1 MIEAIF
7 FSKKNQAIFM
17 GSIISSSK
25 SNYRKSKNPLTLIK
39 LLQSKLLTTRQQVV
53 TYLVVV
59 VKITSLA
66 KETHSHT
73 HTYTFAHF
81 RETKSLTCTMK
92 SSFPTQS
99 FSWHF
104 LFPLK
109 SDNGAPTLT
118 HAAI

>member
-1 MIEAIF
+1 
-7 FSKKNQAIFM
+7 M

-66 KETHSHT
+66 KRNTLSHT

-81 RETKSLTCTMK
+81 RETKSLTRTLN

-104 LFPLK
+104 LSPLQ
-109 SDNGAPTLT
+109 SDNGAPNTLT

>member
-1 MIEAIF
+1 MFIFCSQKEKSKDKGKHVIEAIF

-73 HTYTFAHF
+73 HTYTNI
-81 RETKSLTCTMK
+81 R
-92 SSFPTQS
+92 S
-99 FSWHF
+99 FSRD
-104 LFPLK
+104 K
-109 SDNGAPTLT
+109 VS
-118 HAAI
+118 HAHTQI